1 LYGTTQ
7 QGGANGSGAVFKISP
22 TGQETTLYSFNDY
35 GISDLILDPAG
46 NLYGTTEGGT
56 HSAGA
61 VFMISPAGEET
72 VLYSFTGLADGAAP
86 LGGVIRD
93 AAGNLWG
100 TASGGGI
107 GSNGVIFKLTP

>member
-1 LYGTTQ
+1 
-7 QGGANGSGAVFKISP
+7 
-22 TGQETTLYSFNDY
+22 
-35 GISDLILDPAG
+35 
-46 NLYGTTEGGT
+46 
-56 HSAGA
+56 
-61 VFMISPAGEET
+61 MISPAGEET

-93 AAGNLWG
+93 AAGSLWG